1 MNSQIISEFEKLV
14 SKYKSE
20 KDTSATFRVKQL
32 KNVIIILTKYEDQI
46 TLDNYI
52 KLKELSG
59 VGDGSIKRI
68 KEILETGKLLEL
80 ANYNSDKEV
89 HINELEEVIGIGRV
103 KAMEF
108 YEKGITSI
116 KLLKEKIETKEIEVN
131 EKIELGLKYHGKYQ
145 VNIPRNEIDKIYSIL
160 KRIIAIHN
168 KSYSNK
174 KDHVIFDI
182 CGSYRREKAT
192 SGDIDVLISKRGSL
206 EEINYLLL
214 FVNKLKENITVNND
228 KPLIVDDITD
238 KNFETKYMGFLQ
250 YKNNPVRRIDIRFVP
265 YESYYSALLYFTGSM
280 ELNKKMRNI
289 AKEKGLKLSEYG
301 LHKID
306 DNSKLSINSEEEF
319 FIALDMNYI
328 EPKNR

>member
-59 VGDGSIKRI
+59 IGDGSIKRI

-80 ANYNSDKEV
+80 DNYNSDKEV

-116 KLLKEKIETKEIEVN
+116 KLLKEKIETK
-131 EKIELGLKYHGKYQ
+131 
-145 VNIPRNEIDKIYSIL
+145 RS
-160 KRIIAIHN
+160 
-168 KSYSNK
+168 
-174 KDHVIFDI
+174 KDLWFISFI
-182 CGSYRREKAT
+182 C
-192 SGDIDVLISKRGSL
+192 
-206 EEINYLLL
+206 
-214 FVNKLKENITVNND
+214 
-228 KPLIVDDITD
+228 
-238 KNFETKYMGFLQ
+238 
-250 YKNNPVRRIDIRFVP
+250 
-265 YESYYSALLYFTGSM
+265 
-280 ELNKKMRNI
+280 
-289 AKEKGLKLSEYG
+289 LKLYWTIVYVG
-301 LHKID
+301 I
-306 DNSKLSINSEEEF
+306 
-319 FIALDMNYI
+319 
-328 EPKNR
+328 

>member
-20 KDTSATFRVKQL
+20 KNTSATFRVKQL
-32 KNVIIILTKYEDQI
+32 QNVVIILSNYTETI

-52 KLKELSG
+52 KLKELPG
-59 VGDGSIKRI
+59 IGDGSIKRI

-80 ANYNSDKEV
+80 ANYNSDKEI

-108 YEKGITSI
+108 YEKGITSV

-168 KSYSNK
+168 KSYTNK

-182 CGSYRREKAT
+182 CGSYRREKQT
-192 SGDIDVLISKRGSL
+192 SGDIDVLISKQGSL

-214 FVNKLKENITVNND
+214 FVNKLKENISVNND

-238 KNFETKYMGFLQ
+238 KNFETKYMGFAK
-250 YKNNPVRRIDIRFVP
+250 YKENPVRRIDIRFVP
-265 YESYYSALLYFTGSM
+265 YDSFFSALLYFTGSA
-280 ELNKKMRNI
+280 ELNKKMRMI
-289 AKEKGLKLSEYG
+289 AKKMNLKLSEYG
-301 LHKID
+301 LFKEDGTKLKI
-306 DNSKLSINSEEEF
+306 KSEEEF
-319 FIALDMNYI
+319 FKKLELDYI
-328 EPKNR
+328 EPKYR